1 MKITKTEMALS
12 CGVLA
17 LGLIGKSFA
26 DDGAGLEKTI
36 SARALADA
44 LHIVLE
50 ADRAVYTKKVVNR
63 LTRKDKVITASEHF
77 DDDQALPLPAQM
89 FRFGAET
96 VSKQLGKQDDPA
108 VSFSYSLQSLWPIN
122 KQNEPKTEAEKE
134 GLQYVVD
141 NSKKNYYTL
150 EKLGGKEY
158 FTAIY
163 PDRAVSKACIICHNE
178 HKDSPRD
185 DFKMKETMGG
195 VVIRILQ
202 Q

>member
-1 MKITKTEMALS
+1 MQMTQTKVVLS
-12 CGVLA
+12 CGLLA
-17 LGLIGKSFA
+17 FGLMGKGFA

-63 LTRKDKVITASEHF
+63 LTRKEKVITASEHF

-96 VSKQLGKQDDPA
+96 VNKKIGKQDEPA

-122 KQNEPKTEAEKE
+122 KQNEPKTDAEKE

-141 NSKKNYYTL
+141 NPKKNFYTI
-150 EKLGGKEY
+150 EKLGDQQY

-163 PDRAVSKACIICHNE
+163 PDRAVSKVCITCHND

-202 Q
+202 E